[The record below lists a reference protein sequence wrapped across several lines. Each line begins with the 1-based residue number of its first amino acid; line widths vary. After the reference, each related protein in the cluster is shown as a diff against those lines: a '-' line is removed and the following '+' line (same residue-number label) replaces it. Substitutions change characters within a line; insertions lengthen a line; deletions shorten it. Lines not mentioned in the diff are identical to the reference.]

1 MAQLNRY
8 LDRENDFPVCYCNYQ
23 LRWKSNRLNMESKI
37 VFYLSLAGRQQ
48 CDTIWRNFVVLAE
61 F

>member
-37 VFYLSLAGRQQ
+37 VF
-48 CDTIWRNFVVLAE
+48 
-61 F
+61 